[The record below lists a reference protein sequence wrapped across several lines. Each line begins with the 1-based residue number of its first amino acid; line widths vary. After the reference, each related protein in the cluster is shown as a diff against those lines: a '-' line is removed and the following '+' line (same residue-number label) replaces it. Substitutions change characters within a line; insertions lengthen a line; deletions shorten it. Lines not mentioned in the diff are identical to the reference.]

1 LEIISPQLE
10 ILPDA
15 EVTYNVIPQTIRKS
29 DVNNFTSDN
38 DVMYIS

>member
-15 EVTYNVIPQTIRKS
+15 VPIVTSTSVTICFVIPQTITKS
-29 DVNNFTSDN
+29 DVNNFTS
-38 DVMYIS
+38 